1 MNQFLDKLPFH
12 RNTIFKALIVA
23 FVASIAVTTAVV
35 QADSKEKKVEA
46 AKPVLSVS
54 LVKPKSIEWA
64 QTVAANG
71 NVVAWQE
78 SLIGIE
84 LGGVRLVELNAQVG
98 DTVKK
103 GQLLARFND
112 ETVQAEVAQAKASL
126 AETEAALAEAKQ
138 NADRVRQLGNTG
150 AMSEQQMTEA
160 YTKELTAKARVQSA
174 KAQLSS
180 VQVRLGQTR
189 IVAPDD
195 GIISAR
201 SASLGAVSQPGQE
214 LFRLVRQGRLEWQAE
229 VTAAESGRIKA
240 GQAVT
245 VALPTGK
252 VLQGTVRKIAP
263 TADMKTRNVLVYV
276 DLKNSDA
283 GLSEAKPGMFAK
295 GSIAVGKGKALAV
308 PGSAVL
314 LRDGFAN
321 VFVLQTSNSVSKVKQ
336 VRVKLGRQADGMM
349 EVEGITADQQIVA
362 SGVGFLAD
370 GDVVRVV
377 TK

>member
-1 MNQFLDKLPFH
+1 MNQFLDKLPFQ
-12 RNTIFKALIVA
+12 RSTLVKALLIA
-23 FVASIAVTTAVV
+23 FVASLAATVV
-35 QADSKEKKVEA
+35 QAESKDKKVEA

-54 LVKPKSIEWA
+54 LVKPKTIEWA

-71 NVVAWQE
+71 NVLAWQE

-84 LGGVRLVELNAQVG
+84 IGGVRLLELNAQVG

-112 ETVQAEVAQAKASL
+112 ETVQAEVAQAKAAL

-180 VQVRLGQTR
+180 AQVRLGQTR

-240 GQAVT
+240 GQAAT
-245 VALPTGK
+245 LALPTGK
-252 VLQGTVRKIAP
+252 VLQGSVRKIAP

-295 GSIAVGKGKALAV
+295 GSIAVGKGTALAV

-321 VFVLQTSNSVSKVKQ
+321 VFVLQAGTPSKVKQ
-336 VRVKLGRQADGMM
+336 IRVKLGRQADGMM
-349 EVEGITADQQIVA
+349 EVAGIAADAQVVA
-362 SGVGFLAD
+362 SGAGFLAD

-377 TK
+377 DKK

>member
-1 MNQFLDKLPFH
+1 MNQFLDKLPFD
-12 RNTIFKALIVA
+12 RNTIFKALLVA
-23 FVASIAVTTAVV
+23 FVASIAVSTMVV
-35 QADSKEKKVEA
+35 QADSKEKKTEA

-54 LVKPKSIEWA
+54 LVKPKTIEWA

-180 VQVRLGQTR
+180 AQVRLGQTR

-229 VTAAESGRIKA
+229 VTASESGRIKV

-245 VALPTGK
+245 LALPTGK
-252 VLQGTVRKIAP
+252 VLQGSVRKVAP

-295 GSIAVGKGKALAV
+295 GSIAVGQGKALAV

-321 VFVLQTSNSVSKVKQ
+321 VFVLQAGNKVKQ

-349 EVEGITADQQIVA
+349 EVEGITADQQVVA